1 MQPHAFAGR
10 PGKSSQ
16 PMVFLLLFSLVSGA
30 SPKDAKE
37 AERLVKQSIV
47 EYNVG
52 DFEAALTDVTKAYKL
67 RPAPALLFNIGQCH
81 RGLHHW
87 EKAEFFYR
95 GYLREKPDAPNR
107 DKVEALIEEMQQKQK
122 AETVGAVIPPS
133 VVVAIP
139 APAAA
144 PEAPLAAPLAAS
156 PAPVATTVPHS
167 VPAAAVEAVPPPEK
181 PAGHHPSGV
190 AIGLGIGTLAA
201 TAVAVVGGAVLIDFQ
216 NYRGGLAPG
225 SIVGASAYSAKASS
239 AKTWQIVTPIA
250 AGIAAACLVGTVLTW

>member
-1 MQPHAFAGR
+1 
-10 PGKSSQ
+10 
-16 PMVFLLLFSLVSGA
+16 MVFLLLFSLVSGA
-30 SPKDAKE
+30 SPRDAKE

-52 DFEAALTDVTKAYKL
+52 DFDAALTDVTKAYKL

-95 GYLREKPDAPNR
+95 GYLREKPDATNR
-107 DKVEALIEEMQQKQK
+107 DRVEALIEEMRQKQK
-122 AETVGAVIPPS
+122 AETVGSVIPPS

-144 PEAPLAAPLAAS
+144 APLTAPLEAP
-156 PAPVATTVPHS
+156 PAPAATTLAHP
-167 VPAAAVEAVPPPEK
+167 VPAAVVEAVPPPAK

-201 TAVAVVGGAVLIDFQ
+201 TAAAVVGGAVLIDFES
-216 NYRGGLAPG
+216 YRGGLAAG
-225 SIVGASAYSAKASS
+225 SIVYGPSYNAKASS
-239 AKTWQIVTPIA
+239 AKTWQVITPIA